1 MSWLQAGCTRGCR
14 LRGVKEGV
22 VTCNATR
29 GGGSCPR
36 EFGRFAYVDLI
47 GWAVFG
53 GSRI

>member
-1 MSWLQAGCTRGCR
+1 MSFAGGQRG
-14 LRGVKEGV
+14 RGDMQRH
-22 VTCNATR
+22 A